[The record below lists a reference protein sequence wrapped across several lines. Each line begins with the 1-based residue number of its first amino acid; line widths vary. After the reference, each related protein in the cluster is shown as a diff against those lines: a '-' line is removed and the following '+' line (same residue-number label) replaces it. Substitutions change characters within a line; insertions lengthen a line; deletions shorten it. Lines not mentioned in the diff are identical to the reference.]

1 MSWQR
6 PHYVACYVDLPLNR
20 AFKIYDGYCCSWHC
34 CGLLK
39 LIHIASRQARHNKT
53 VLSVS
58 RGVNWIPDNSRLSVA
73 EDSKAEHVQSHRPIH
88 TRHDTDRT
96 VLSCLAG
103 SVNWAL
109 QAYSSTPV
117 VTRASVADTRCMNVF
132 YHVLEL
138 LFFTFFPSDVTR
150 DRNFETDSKTET
162 GTEISLWR
170 PKWSR
175 NSNVSVF
182 SHVYKRLDA

>member
-1 MSWQR
+1 MQSTCR
-6 PHYVACYVDLPLNR
+6 GSVLIPSLAMLICLSTARSKYTTGC
-20 AFKIYDGYCCSWHC
+20 WHC

-53 VLSVS
+53 VLFVS
-58 RGVNWIPDNSRLSVA
+58 RVVNWIPDNSRLSVA

-88 TRHDTDRT
+88 TRHDTDKT
-96 VLSCLAG
+96 VLSCLAAG
-103 SVNWAL
+103 VNWAL

-138 LFFTFFPSDVTR
+138 LFFTFFPVMLHETVTSR
-150 DRNFETDSKTET
+150 PTAKPRPGPRFRSGDPSGLETLTQGRN
-162 GTEISLWR
+162 
-170 PKWSR
+170 
-175 NSNVSVF
+175 
-182 SHVYKRLDA
+182 

>member
-1 MSWQR
+1 MLRSIGKQSGESMES
-6 PHYVACYVDLPLNR
+6 VR

-138 LFFTFFPSDVTR
+138 LFFTFFPVMLHETVTSR
-150 DRNFETDSKTET
+150 PTAGPRPGPRFRSGDPSGLETLTSPYFLTF
-162 GTEISLWR
+162 I
-170 PKWSR
+170 
-175 NSNVSVF
+175 NV
-182 SHVYKRLDA
+182 